1 MRSSEAG
8 TCRAAIAPPHVL
20 SCAAYLLRAEMPT
33 YNNNRSSHC
42 YCASSRYGSS
52 YAPWS
57 PSSCYYYSWHSSLS
71 FANNFFAVLTILTS
85 SFSSPSQ
92 RPQQQPAAAPAK
104 ADNRRRGRSGG
115 GSSRQPQEF
124 FRTIT
129 LSIIRYT
136 TTTHFQNEC
145 SGSLLCGIQKV
156 AIVAK
161 KGGARTDKIR
171 WLFVEPGLKMLRS
184 KCCNSYTPGDKT
196 GFTYAFQ
203 PLVGSQFSL
212 LAGQHA
218 PPPHAGIFSV
228 HRETVAGT
236 GHRVHR
242 KSSQSEKPYIY
253 I

>member
-92 RPQQQPAAAPAK
+92 RRQQQPAAAPATLQ
-104 ADNRRRGRSGG
+104 AHLQHCPVTLIQRLRVRALICFHRLLHGVLDRESQRDVAAAEEGRLQDSGLTDPTLHIFGAGDVCHHCAMVAVRRK
-115 GSSRQPQEF
+115 GSVQS
-124 FRTIT
+124 
-129 LSIIRYT
+129 
-136 TTTHFQNEC
+136 
-145 SGSLLCGIQKV
+145 
-156 AIVAK
+156 
-161 KGGARTDKIR
+161 
-171 WLFVEPGLKMLRS
+171 
-184 KCCNSYTPGDKT
+184 
-196 GFTYAFQ
+196 
-203 PLVGSQFSL
+203 
-212 LAGQHA
+212 AG
-218 PPPHAGIFSV
+218 V
-228 HRETVAGT
+228 
-236 GHRVHR
+236 
-242 KSSQSEKPYIY
+242 SS
-253 I
+253 